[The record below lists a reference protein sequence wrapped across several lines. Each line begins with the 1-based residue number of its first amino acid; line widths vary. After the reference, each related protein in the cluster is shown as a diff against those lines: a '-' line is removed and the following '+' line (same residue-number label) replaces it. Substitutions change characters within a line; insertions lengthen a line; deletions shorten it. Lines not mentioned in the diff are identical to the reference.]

1 MVDSNDTKYYPTQ
14 FLFNTDSFGFLISES
29 GEEHNYQKAKE
40 GSMNKL
46 ISEPSKNIDF
56 DRAKQFHCELCQNC
70 HWNKLKPFQDHISKL
85 HSDIQGEFVDFP
97 LPINGRYETIVKFV
111 KEDII
116 KKLISESS
124 QTMDFDRAKQFN
136 CVLCLKGWKNW
147 KSLQDHIYKF
157 HSNIQGELRDF
168 PLRING
174 RYETVLKFVNR
185 KKSNK
190 YACEVCQK
198 DWNSMNEL
206 EKHLKEN
213 HAGVKGGLKIDVAYG
228 KTIIKYVKID
238 VKDSGTIPI
247 GLDTSVEVTNDQGK
261 VDIINDP
268 EEGLEESTVQEPLS
282 IPMGRKKSKKYDCE
296 VCQKDWDSMNDLK
309 KHVKEN
315 HTGVKGELKV
325 DVAYGKTI
333 IKFVKNHV
341 KDLGTI
347 PIGKDTSDQVT
358 NDQVKDI
365 IDDPEVRHEESTVQE
380 PLNVPMDR
388 KKSKKYACELCQKD
402 WDSMNDLEK
411 HLKENHPGVKGE
423 LNIKMSHRKTTNTF
437 VKNLVKDCNTIPIGF
452 DVPVVTNDPAEDI
465 IDDPGERDE
474 QNIVQ
479 DPLNAA
485 MDVKNQRPESNVCP
499 RKMKNKGSNM
509 MHNDTNILDF
519 VEDIEFSDEIKP
531 KFEAKE
537 EKLKVESSGIDQKPN
552 MVDSIMPNDTEM
564 IDLVNNIEFSD
575 NIKPKLDIEDK
586 PIDLKRS
593 SDDIKRKSE
602 FMEETLNVKRSK
614 IEQNPEMIEPKVPID
629 KEILGFVHKI
639 EFVDDDKP
647 KLKIKEELIDT
658 KSSFSS
664 IERKSEFME
673 NCSELYNR
681 VLKGKGTLE
690 EMLIYKRLL
699 DKQ

>member
-1 MVDSNDTKYYPTQ
+1 M
-14 FLFNTDSFGFLISES
+14 
-29 GEEHNYQKAKE
+29 
-40 GSMNKL
+40 
-46 ISEPSKNIDF
+46 
-56 DRAKQFHCELCQNC
+56 
-70 HWNKLKPFQDHISKL
+70 
-85 HSDIQGEFVDFP
+85 
-97 LPINGRYETIVKFV
+97 
-111 KEDII
+111 
-116 KKLISESS
+116 
-124 QTMDFDRAKQFN
+124 
-136 CVLCLKGWKNW
+136 
-147 KSLQDHIYKF
+147 
-157 HSNIQGELRDF
+157 
-168 PLRING
+168 
-174 RYETVLKFVNR
+174 
-185 KKSNK
+185 
-190 YACEVCQK
+190 
-198 DWNSMNEL
+198 
-206 EKHLKEN
+206 
-213 HAGVKGGLKIDVAYG
+213 
-228 KTIIKYVKID
+228 
-238 VKDSGTIPI
+238 
-247 GLDTSVEVTNDQGK
+247 
-261 VDIINDP
+261 
-268 EEGLEESTVQEPLS
+268 
-282 IPMGRKKSKKYDCE
+282 
-296 VCQKDWDSMNDLK
+296 
-309 KHVKEN
+309 
-315 HTGVKGELKV
+315 
-325 DVAYGKTI
+325 
-333 IKFVKNHV
+333 KNHV
-341 KDLGTI
+341 KD
-347 PIGKDTSDQVT
+347 TSDQG
-358 NDQVKDI
+358 K
-365 IDDPEVRHEESTVQE
+365 
-380 PLNVPMDR
+380 
-388 KKSKKYACELCQKD
+388 
-402 WDSMNDLEK
+402 
-411 HLKENHPGVKGE
+411 
-423 LNIKMSHRKTTNTF
+423 
-437 VKNLVKDCNTIPIGF
+437 
-452 DVPVVTNDPAEDI
+452 EDI
-465 IDDPGERDE
+465 IDNHGERDE